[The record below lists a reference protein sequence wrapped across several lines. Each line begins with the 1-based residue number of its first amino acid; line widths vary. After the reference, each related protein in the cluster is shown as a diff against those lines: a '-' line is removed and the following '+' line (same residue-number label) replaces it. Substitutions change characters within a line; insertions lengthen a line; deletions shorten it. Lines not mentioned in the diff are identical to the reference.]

1 MKIKYIILSLIILL
15 VPTFVKA
22 SDVDYEITNYYIDS
36 YILENGDLEIK
47 ELIVLNGSFNGYI
60 RELATSNLVL
70 SSSSKIDFEHDAI
83 YNASGIYDMKIG
95 AKKIKNVSFDT
106 FNEEFETLE
115 ISGSSSSN
123 SKKTVV
129 TKYNN
134 YDEYKMY
141 YRSNNESV
149 AFLLDYKLDK
159 AIVLHNDIAELY
171 WQFIGNDFTDQINDL
186 KIRIHLPNNDESDSF
201 RVWAHGDLT
210 GEIEKEDSKT
220 VYAYVKYLYPNSPVD
235 IRMTFDKNLITDTS
249 KVKKSNEKAL
259 DSILKVEKE
268 RALEANRIRKRQ
280 QKLASIANY
289 TGIFLIVFQI
299 INIIYI
305 YFKHDKEYKSDF
317 NNDYYR
323 EFFDDFNVEVG
334 DYILKRTITPNA
346 MSASIMNLIYKK
358 NIKAEKIEVEEGKK
372 ENYEFTLLN
381 KDNLSDT
388 ETKLVNFLF
397 EKVGN
402 NNKFTTEELKKYAK
416 STKTYSD
423 FNNTYT
429 SWKNSVINDGKKLK
443 IFETSIP
450 NKIFNVLFC
459 LLVMFIGIIFSTN
472 IGLSIPYVIATI
484 LSIIVVIYSLQVL
497 KRTKYGNE
505 QYLRLKASKKF
516 LLDFGAFDIKELPEI
531 SLWERYMVYATLFG
545 IASKVSKTMNVK
557 IQEISNYESI
567 QTFNTSYYDFELCNI
582 INSSISSAVSMAS
595 HTAMEVAASSMSSS
609 SGSGGGFSSGG
620 GFGGGGGGGHGF

>member
-15 VPTFVKA
+15 IPTFVKA

-60 RELATSNLVL
+60 RELATSNSVL
-70 SSSSKIDFEHDAI
+70 SHSNKIDFEHDAI

-95 AKKIKNVSFDT
+95 AKKVDDVSFDT
-106 FNEEFETLE
+106 FNDEFEKLE
-115 ISGSSSSN
+115 IGDSFSSN

-129 TKYNN
+129 TKYSN

-159 AIVLHNDIAELY
+159 AIVLHNDVAELY

-186 KIRIHLPNNDESDSF
+186 KIRIHLPNNDDSDF
-201 RVWAHGDLT
+201 FKVWAHGDLT
-210 GEIEKEDSKT
+210 GEIKKENNKT

-249 KVKKSNEKAL
+249 KVKKSNEEAL
-259 DSILKVEKE
+259 DLILKVEKE

-280 QKLASIANY
+280 QKLVAIANY
-289 TGIFLIVFQI
+289 TGIFLIIFQI

-305 YFKHDKEYKSDF
+305 YFKHDKEYKSNF

-323 EFFDDFNVEVG
+323 EFFDDFSVEVG

-358 NIKAEKIEVEEGKK
+358 NIKAEKIEEGK
-372 ENYEFTLLN
+372 EDNYEFTLLN
-381 KDNLSDT
+381 RDNLSDT
-388 ETKLVNFLF
+388 EIKLVDFLF
-397 EKVGN
+397 EKIGD
-402 NNKFTTEELKKYAK
+402 NNKFTTEKLKKYAK

-429 SWKNSVINDGKKLK
+429 SWKNSVISDGKKSK

-459 LLVMFIGIIFSTN
+459 LLVMFVGVIFSTN

-484 LSIIVVIYSLQVL
+484 LSIIVVVYSLQVL

-516 LLDFGAFDIKELPEI
+516 LSDFGTFDIKELPEI
-531 SLWERYMVYATLFG
+531 ALWERYMVYATLFG
-545 IASKVSKTMNVK
+545 IASKVSKSMNVK
-557 IQEISNYESI
+557 IQEISDYENI
-567 QTFNTSYYDFELCNI
+567 QTFHTNYYDFELCNI
-582 INSSISSAVSMAS
+582 INSSISSAVSMAN

>member
-15 VPTFVKA
+15 TPTLVKA

-36 YILENGDLEIK
+36 YVLENGDLEIK

-60 RELATSNLVL
+60 RELATSNSVL
-70 SSSSKIDFEHDAI
+70 SHSNKIDFEHDAI

-95 AKKIKNVSFDT
+95 AKKVDDVSFDT
-106 FNEEFETLE
+106 FNDEFETLE
-115 ISGSSSSN
+115 IGDSFSSN

-129 TKYNN
+129 TKYSN

-159 AIVLHNDIAELY
+159 AIVLHNDVAELY

-210 GEIEKEDSKT
+210 GEIEKENNKT

-235 IRMTFDKNLITDTS
+235 IRMTFDKNLITDIS
-249 KVKKSNEKAL
+249 KVKKSNEEAL

-280 QKLASIANY
+280 QKLAAIANY
-289 TGIFLIVFQI
+289 TGLFLIIFQI
-299 INIIYI
+299 VNIIYI

-358 NIKAEKIEVEEGKK
+358 NIKAEKIEEGNKD
-372 ENYEFTLLN
+372 NYEFTLLN

-388 ETKLVNFLF
+388 EIKLVNFLF
-397 EKVGN
+397 EKIGD
-402 NNKFTTEELKKYAK
+402 NNKFTTEKLKKYAK

-429 SWKNSVINDGKKLK
+429 SWKNSVISDGKKLK

-459 LLVMFIGIIFSTN
+459 LLVIFIGIIFSTN

-516 LLDFGAFDIKELPEI
+516 LLDFGTFDIKELPEI
-531 SLWERYMVYATLFG
+531 ALWERYMVYATLYG

-557 IQEISNYESI
+557 IQEISDYENI
-567 QTFNTSYYDFELCNI
+567 QTFHTNYYNFQMCNI
-582 INSSISSAVSMAS
+582 INSSISSAVSMAN

>member
-15 VPTFVKA
+15 IPTFVKA

-36 YILENGDLEIK
+36 YILENGDVEIK

-60 RELATSNLVL
+60 RELVTSNSVL
-70 SSSSKIDFEHDAI
+70 SHSNKINFEHDAI
-83 YNASGIYDMKIG
+83 YNASGIYDIKIG
-95 AKKIKNVSFDT
+95 AKKVNDVSFDT
-106 FNEEFETLE
+106 FNDEFEELE
-115 ISGSSSSN
+115 IGDSFSSN

-129 TKYNN
+129 TKYSN

-159 AIVLHNDIAELY
+159 AIVLHNDVAELY

-186 KIRIHLPNNDESDSF
+186 KIRIHLPNNDDSDF
-201 RVWAHGDLT
+201 FKVWAHGDLT
-210 GEIEKEDSKT
+210 GEIKKENNKT

-249 KVKKSNEKAL
+249 KVKKSNEEAL
-259 DSILKVEKE
+259 DLILKVEKE

-280 QKLASIANY
+280 QKLVAIANY
-289 TGIFLIVFQI
+289 TGIFLIIFQI

-358 NIKAEKIEVEEGKK
+358 NIKSEKIEDGKK

-388 ETKLVNFLF
+388 EIKLVNFLF
-397 EKVGN
+397 EKVGE

-429 SWKNSVINDGKKLK
+429 SWKNSVISNGKKLK

-459 LLVMFIGIIFSTN
+459 LLVMFVGVIFSTN
-472 IGLSIPYVIATI
+472 IGLSIPYVIAII
-484 LSIIVVIYSLQVL
+484 LSIIVVVYSLQVL

-516 LLDFGAFDIKELPEI
+516 LSDFGTFDIKELPEI
-531 SLWERYMVYATLFG
+531 ALWERYMVYATLFG
-545 IASKVSKTMNVK
+545 IASKVSKSMNVK
-557 IQEISNYESI
+557 IQEISDYENI
-567 QTFNTSYYDFELCNI
+567 QTFHTNYYDFELCNI
-582 INSSISSAVSMAS
+582 INSSISSAVSMAN
-595 HTAMEVAASSMSSS
+595 HTAMEFAASSMSSS

>member
-15 VPTFVKA
+15 IPTFVKA

-60 RELATSNLVL
+60 RELATSNSVL
-70 SSSSKIDFEHDAI
+70 SHSNKIDFEHDAI

-95 AKKIKNVSFDT
+95 AKKVDDVSFDT
-106 FNEEFETLE
+106 FNDEFEKLE
-115 ISGSSSSN
+115 IGDSFSSN

-129 TKYNN
+129 TKYSN

-159 AIVLHNDIAELY
+159 AIVLHNDVAELY

-186 KIRIHLPNNDESDSF
+186 KIRIHLPNNDDSDF
-201 RVWAHGDLT
+201 FKVWAHGDLT
-210 GEIEKEDSKT
+210 GEIKKENNKT

-249 KVKKSNEKAL
+249 KVKKSNEEAL

-280 QKLASIANY
+280 QKLVAIANY
-289 TGIFLIVFQI
+289 TGIFLIIFQI

-358 NIKAEKIEVEEGKK
+358 NIKAEKIEEGK
-372 ENYEFTLLN
+372 EDNYEFTLLN
-381 KDNLSDT
+381 RDNLSDT
-388 ETKLVNFLF
+388 EIKLVDFLF
-397 EKVGN
+397 KKIGD
-402 NNKFTTEELKKYAK
+402 NNKFTTEKLKKYAK
-416 STKTYSD
+416 SIKTYSD

-429 SWKNSVINDGKKLK
+429 SWKNSVISDGKKLK

-459 LLVMFIGIIFSTN
+459 LLVMFVGVIFSTN

-484 LSIIVVIYSLQVL
+484 LSIIVVVYSLQVL

-516 LLDFGAFDIKELPEI
+516 LSDFGTFDIKELPEI
-531 SLWERYMVYATLFG
+531 TLWERYMVYATLFG
-545 IASKVSKTMNVK
+545 IASKVSKSMNVK
-557 IQEISNYESI
+557 IQEISDYENI
-567 QTFNTSYYDFELCNI
+567 QTFHTNYYDFQMCNI
-582 INSSISSAVSMAS
+582 INSSISSAVSMAT

>member
-15 VPTFVKA
+15 IPTFVKA

-60 RELATSNLVL
+60 RELATSNSVL
-70 SSSSKIDFEHDAI
+70 SHSNKIDFEHDAI

-95 AKKIKNVSFDT
+95 AKKVNDVSFDT
-106 FNEEFETLE
+106 FNDEFEKLE
-115 ISGSSSSN
+115 IGDSFSSN

-129 TKYNN
+129 TKYSN

-159 AIVLHNDIAELY
+159 AIVLHNDVAELY

-186 KIRIHLPNNDESDSF
+186 KIRIHLPSNDESDSF
-201 RVWAHGDLT
+201 KVWAHGDLT
-210 GEIEKEDSKT
+210 GEIKKENNKT

-235 IRMTFDKNLITDTS
+235 IRITFDKNLITDTS
-249 KVKKSNEKAL
+249 KAKKSNEEAL

-280 QKLASIANY
+280 QKLVAIANY
-289 TGIFLIVFQI
+289 TGIFLIIFQI

-358 NIKAEKIEVEEGKK
+358 NIKSEKIEDGKK

-388 ETKLVNFLF
+388 EIKLVNFLF
-397 EKVGN
+397 EKVGE

-429 SWKNSVINDGKKLK
+429 SWKNSVISNGKKLK

-459 LLVMFIGIIFSTN
+459 LLVMFVGVIFSTN

-484 LSIIVVIYSLQVL
+484 LSIIVVVYSLQVL

-505 QYLRLKASKKF
+505 QYLRLKASKRF
-516 LLDFGAFDIKELPEI
+516 LSDFGTFDIKELPEI
-531 SLWERYMVYATLFG
+531 TLWERYMVYATLFG
-545 IASKVSKTMNVK
+545 IASKVSKSMNVK
-557 IQEISNYESI
+557 IKEISDYENI
-567 QTFNTSYYDFELCNI
+567 QTFHTNYYDFELCNI
-582 INSSISSAVSMAS
+582 INSSISSAVSMAN

>member
-15 VPTFVKA
+15 TPTLVKA

-36 YILENGDLEIK
+36 YVLENGDLEIK

-60 RELATSNLVL
+60 RELATSNSVL
-70 SSSSKIDFEHDAI
+70 SHSNKIDFEHDAI

-95 AKKIKNVSFDT
+95 AKKVDDVSFDT
-106 FNEEFETLE
+106 FNDEFETLE
-115 ISGSSSSN
+115 IGDSFSSN

-129 TKYNN
+129 TKYSN

-159 AIVLHNDIAELY
+159 AIVLHNDVAELY

-210 GEIEKEDSKT
+210 GEIEKENNIT

-235 IRMTFDKNLITDTS
+235 IRMTFDKNLITDIS
-249 KVKKSNEKAL
+249 KVKKSNEEAL

-280 QKLASIANY
+280 QKLAAIANY
-289 TGIFLIVFQI
+289 TGLFLIIFQI
-299 INIIYI
+299 VNIIYI

-358 NIKAEKIEVEEGKK
+358 NIKAEKIEEGNKD
-372 ENYEFTLLN
+372 NYEFTLLN

-388 ETKLVNFLF
+388 EIKLVNFLF
-397 EKVGN
+397 EKIGD
-402 NNKFTTEELKKYAK
+402 NNKFTTEKLKKYAK

-429 SWKNSVINDGKKLK
+429 SWKNSVISDGKKLK

-459 LLVMFIGIIFSTN
+459 LLVIFIGIIFSTN

-516 LLDFGAFDIKELPEI
+516 LLDFGTFDIKELPEI
-531 SLWERYMVYATLFG
+531 ALWERYMVYATLYG

-557 IQEISNYESI
+557 IQEISDYENI
-567 QTFNTSYYDFELCNI
+567 QTFHTNYYNFQMCNI
-582 INSSISSAVSMAS
+582 INSSISSAVSMAN

>member
-60 RELATSNLVL
+60 RELATSNSVL
-70 SSSSKIDFEHDAI
+70 SSSNKIDFEHDAI

-106 FNEEFETLE
+106 FNEEFEALE
-115 ISGSSSSN
+115 TSDYSSSN

-159 AIVLHNDIAELY
+159 AIVLHNDVAELY

-186 KIRIHLPNNDESDSF
+186 KIRIHLLNNDESDSF

-249 KVKKSNEKAL
+249 KVKKSNEEAL

-280 QKLASIANY
+280 QKIAAIANY

-299 INIIYI
+299 FNIIYI

-557 IQEISNYESI
+557 IQEISNYESV

>member
-15 VPTFVKA
+15 TPTLVKA

-36 YILENGDLEIK
+36 YVLENGDLEIK

-60 RELATSNLVL
+60 RELATSNSVL
-70 SSSSKIDFEHDAI
+70 SHSNKIDFEHDAI

-95 AKKIKNVSFDT
+95 AKKVDDVSFDT
-106 FNEEFETLE
+106 FNDEFETLE
-115 ISGSSSSN
+115 IGDSFSSN

-129 TKYNN
+129 TKYSN

-149 AFLLDYKLDK
+149 AFFLDYKLDK
-159 AIVLHNDIAELY
+159 AIVLHNDVAELY

-186 KIRIHLPNNDESDSF
+186 KIRIHLPNNDESESF
-201 RVWAHGDLT
+201 KVWAHGDLT
-210 GEIEKEDSKT
+210 GEIEKENNKT
-220 VYAYVKYLYPNSPVD
+220 VYAHVKYLYPNSPVD

-249 KVKKSNEKAL
+249 KVKKSNEEAL

-280 QKLASIANY
+280 QKLVAIANY
-289 TGIFLIVFQI
+289 TGIFLIIFQI
-299 INIIYI
+299 VNIIYI

-358 NIKAEKIEVEEGKK
+358 NIKAEKIEEGNKD
-372 ENYEFTLLN
+372 NYEFTLLN

-388 ETKLVNFLF
+388 EIKLVNFLF
-397 EKVGN
+397 EKIGD
-402 NNKFTTEELKKYAK
+402 NNKFTTEKLKKYAK

-429 SWKNSVINDGKKLK
+429 SWKNSVISDGKKLK

-459 LLVMFIGIIFSTN
+459 LLVIFIGIIFSTN

-516 LLDFGAFDIKELPEI
+516 LLDFGTFDIKELPEI
-531 SLWERYMVYATLFG
+531 ALWERYMVYATLYG

-557 IQEISNYESI
+557 IQEISDYENI
-567 QTFNTSYYDFELCNI
+567 QTFHTNYYNFQMCNI
-582 INSSISSAVSMAS
+582 INSSISSAVSMAN